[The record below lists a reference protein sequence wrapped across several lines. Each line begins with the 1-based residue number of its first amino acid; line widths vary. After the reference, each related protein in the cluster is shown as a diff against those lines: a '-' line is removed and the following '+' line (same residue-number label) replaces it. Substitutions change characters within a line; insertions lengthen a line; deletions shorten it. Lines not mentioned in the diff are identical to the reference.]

1 MIVTIAELADNISL
15 PELTQKSLKLVK
27 FSLKLNHQN
36 LDLDFMTYKEGNF
49 IINHSIPG
57 TFLTS
62 KRDEQLSMV
71 PFYEKSCTYV
81 CVMSSNT
88 AVSGGDFKEPFKLAE
103 SASVPL
109 VI

>member
-1 MIVTIAELADNISL
+1 MR
-15 PELTQKSLKLVK
+15 
-27 FSLKLNHQN
+27 
-36 LDLDFMTYKEGNF
+36 YKEENF
-49 IINHSIPG
+49 ILNQFVPG

-62 KRDEQLSMV
+62 KRDEPLIMV

-81 CVMSSNT
+81 SSSNT
-88 AVSGGDFKEPFKLAE
+88 AVSGGDFKEPLKLAE